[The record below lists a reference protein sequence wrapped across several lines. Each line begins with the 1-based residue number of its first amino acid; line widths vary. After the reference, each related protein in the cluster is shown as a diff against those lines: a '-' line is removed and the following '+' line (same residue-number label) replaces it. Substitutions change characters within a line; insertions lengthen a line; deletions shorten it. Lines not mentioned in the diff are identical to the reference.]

1 MTCIARTIGL
11 NRENFQRRLSCG
23 AQIENRKYIDSMDPK
38 FMIEQGIPFA
48 GRTEVKVLELAP
60 GYVKMMMPLQ
70 PNLNH
75 VGTMYAGALFT
86 LAELPGGAI
95 FLSTFDA
102 NRFYPLIKG
111 MEIKFLKPA
120 TTDITVEVRL
130 EPDEAARIQEDA
142 NDNGKANYH
151 WECELKDANG
161 QVVAVSSNR
170 YQLRS
175 MKPGA

>member
-1 MTCIARTIGL
+1 MELDGGAVGGL
-11 NRENFQRRLSCG
+11 CALEDDRNYTGR
-23 AQIENRKYIDSMDPK
+23 MDPK

-48 GRTEVKVLELAP
+48 GRTEVKVLELEP

-102 NRFYPLIKG
+102 SRFYPLIKG
-111 MEIKFLKPA
+111 MDIKFLKPA
-120 TTDITVEVRL
+120 ATDITVEIRL
-130 EPDEAARIQEDA
+130 DPKEAAKIQETA
-142 NDNGKANYH
+142 NEVGKADYD

-170 YQLRS
+170 YQLRR
-175 MKPGA
+175 MKPSGA

>member
-1 MTCIARTIGL
+1 
-11 NRENFQRRLSCG
+11 
-23 AQIENRKYIDSMDPK
+23 
-38 FMIEQGIPFA
+38 MIEQAVPFA
-48 GRTEVKVLELAP
+48 GRTEVEVLEMEP

-95 FLSTFDA
+95 FLTTFDTGK
-102 NRFYPLIKG
+102 FFPIIKG
-111 MEIKFLKPA
+111 MDIKFVKPA

-130 EPDEAARIQEDA
+130 DAEEAAKIQETA
-142 NDNGKANYH
+142 NEAGKADYE
-151 WECELKDANG
+151 WECELKDTHG
-161 QVVAVSSNR
+161 QVVCVTSNR

-175 MKPGA
+175 MKSPGA

>member
-1 MTCIARTIGL
+1 
-11 NRENFQRRLSCG
+11 
-23 AQIENRKYIDSMDPK
+23 MDPK
-38 FMIEQGIPFA
+38 FVIEKGIAFA
-48 GRTEVKVLELAP
+48 GRTEVKVLELEP

-70 PNLNH
+70 PNINH

-102 NRFYPLIKG
+102 SLFYPLIKG
-111 MEIKFLKPA
+111 MDIKFVKPA
-120 TTDITVEVRL
+120 STDITVEVRL
-130 EPDEAARIQEDA
+130 SPDEAAKIQERA
-142 NDNGKANYH
+142 NEAGKADYE

-170 YQLRS
+170 YQLRR
-175 MKPGA
+175 MNLGGA

>member
-1 MTCIARTIGL
+1 
-11 NRENFQRRLSCG
+11 
-23 AQIENRKYIDSMDPK
+23 MDPK
-38 FMIEQGIPFA
+38 FAIEKAIPFA
-48 GRTEVKVLELAP
+48 ARTEVKVLELAP

-70 PNLNH
+70 PNINH

-102 NRFYPLIKG
+102 SQFYPLIKG

-120 TTDITVEVRL
+120 TSDITVEVRL
-130 EPDEAARIQEDA
+130 SPEYAAKTQEEANEA
-142 NDNGKANYH
+142 GKADYD
-151 WECELKDANG
+151 WDCELKDANG

-170 YQLRS
+170 YQLRR
-175 MKPGA
+175 MNPTGA

>member
-1 MTCIARTIGL
+1 
-11 NRENFQRRLSCG
+11 
-23 AQIENRKYIDSMDPK
+23 MDPK
-38 FMIEQGIPFA
+38 QMIEQGIPFA
-48 GRTEVKVLELAP
+48 GRTEVKVLAMEP

-95 FLSTFDA
+95 FLTTFDA
-102 NRFYPLIKG
+102 SRFYPLIKG

-120 TTDITVEVRL
+120 ASDITVEIRMV
-130 EPDEAARIQEDA
+130 PTEAARIEQTA
-142 NDNGKANYH
+142 NEVGKADYG
-151 WECELKDANG
+151 WDCELKDSKG

-175 MKPGA
+175 IRPSGA